1 MRHDFWAGSDPALPW
16 PAGLCLFLLWQDGFQ
31 KSPALR
37 GSIGPQGHE
46 ERTIMS
52 NEAVSADQR
61 GAGTD
66 STPGNIASYI
76 DHTLLRPDASQA
88 EILKVCAE
96 AAEYHF
102 KSVCVNPLWV
112 KTVKTALKGSG
123 VLTCSVIGFPLG
135 ATPTDVKTFEARG
148 AVLDGADEIDMV
160 INIAAARA
168 GDKGAVVEDISAV
181 AEAVH
186 ASGAIL
192 KVIIETVFLSDDQKV
207 LACQAAV
214 EAGADFVKTSTGFNG
229 GGATAEDIALM
240 RRTVGPELGVKASG
254 GVRSLADA
262 QAMIAAGA
270 TRIGA
275 SSGIAIV
282 KGEQGSAGY

>member
-1 MRHDFWAGSDPALPW
+1 
-16 PAGLCLFLLWQDGFQ
+16 
-31 KSPALR
+31 
-37 GSIGPQGHE
+37 
-46 ERTIMS
+46 MS
-52 NEAVSADQR
+52 NEATS
-61 GAGTD
+61 AGTSD
-66 STPGNIASYI
+66 TRPAGATAPADIASFI
-76 DHTLLRPDASQA
+76 DHTLLKPEASEA
-88 EILKVCAE
+88 EILKICSE
-96 AAEYHF
+96 AAEFHF
-102 KSVCVNPLWV
+102 KSVCVNPVWV
-112 KTVKTALKGSG
+112 KTVTRALKRSG

-135 ATPTDVKTFEARG
+135 ATPSDVKAFEARG

-168 GDKGAVVEDISAV
+168 DDKGALVDDIAAV

-186 ASGAIL
+186 AGGAIL
-192 KVIIETVFLSDDQKV
+192 KVIIESALLSDAQKV
-207 LACQAAV
+207 LACEAAV

-229 GGATAEDIALM
+229 GGATVEDVALM
-240 RRTVGPELGVKASG
+240 RRTVGPNVGVKASG

-282 KGEQGSAGY
+282 KGEQGSSAY

>member
-1 MRHDFWAGSDPALPW
+1 MTNPG
-16 PAGLCLFLLWQDGFQ
+16 
-31 KSPALR
+31 
-37 GSIGPQGHE
+37 
-46 ERTIMS
+46 TT
-52 NEAVSADQR
+52 AD
-61 GAGTD
+61 
-66 STPGNIASYI
+66 IASYI
-76 DHTLLRPDASQA
+76 DHTLLKPEASEA
-88 EILKVCAE
+88 DILKVCEE
-96 AAEYHF
+96 AAAYSF
-102 KSVCVNPLWV
+102 KSVCVNPIWV
-112 KTVKTALKGSG
+112 KTVKNALRGSG
-123 VLTCSVIGFPLG
+123 VLTCSVVGFPLG

-148 AVLDGADEIDMV
+148 AVLDGADEVDMV

-168 GDKGAVVEDISAV
+168 NDKGALVDDISAV

-186 ASGAIL
+186 LSNAIL
-192 KVIIETVFLSDDQKV
+192 KVIIETSLLTDEQKV
-207 LACQAAV
+207 LACEAAV

-240 RRTVGPELGVKASG
+240 RRTVGPEIGVKASG

-282 KGEQGSAGY
+282 KGEQGTSGY

>member
-1 MRHDFWAGSDPALPW
+1 
-16 PAGLCLFLLWQDGFQ
+16 
-31 KSPALR
+31 
-37 GSIGPQGHE
+37 
-46 ERTIMS
+46 MS
-52 NEAVSADQR
+52 NEA
-61 GAGTD
+61 
-66 STPGNIASYI
+66 TPSVQPAAAAAGNIASYI
-76 DHTLLRPDASQA
+76 DHTLLKADV
-88 EILKVCAE
+88 LKVCAE
-96 AAEYHF
+96 AAEYGF
-102 KSVCVNPLWV
+102 KSVCVNPVWV
-112 KTVKTALKGSG
+112 KTVKKALKGSG
-123 VLTCSVIGFPLG
+123 VLTCSVVGFPLG

-148 AVLDGADEIDMV
+148 AVLDGADEVDMV

-168 GDKGAVVEDISAV
+168 DDKGALTEDITSV

-192 KVIIETVFLSDDQKV
+192 KVIIETSLLSDDQKV
-207 LACQAAV
+207 LACEAAV
-214 EAGADFVKTSTGFNG
+214 AAGADFVKTSTGFNG
-229 GGATAEDIALM
+229 GGATAEDVALM

-282 KGEQGSAGY
+282 KGEQGSSAY

>member
-1 MRHDFWAGSDPALPW
+1 
-16 PAGLCLFLLWQDGFQ
+16 
-31 KSPALR
+31 
-37 GSIGPQGHE
+37 
-46 ERTIMS
+46 MS
-52 NEAVSADQR
+52 NEA
-61 GAGTD
+61 
-66 STPGNIASYI
+66 TPSVQPAAAAAGNIASYI
-76 DHTLLRPDASQA
+76 DHTLLKPEASEA
-88 EILKVCAE
+88 DVLKVCAE
-96 AAEYHF
+96 AAEYGF
-102 KSVCVNPLWV
+102 KSVCVNPVWV
-112 KTVKTALKGSG
+112 KTVKKALKGSG
-123 VLTCSVIGFPLG
+123 VLTCSVVGFPLG

-148 AVLDGADEIDMV
+148 AVLDGADEVDMV

-168 GDKGAVVEDISAV
+168 DDKGALTEDITSV

-192 KVIIETVFLSDDQKV
+192 KVIIETSLLSDDQKV
-207 LACQAAV
+207 LACEAAV
-214 EAGADFVKTSTGFNG
+214 AAGADFVKTSTGFNG
-229 GGATAEDIALM
+229 GGATAGDVALM

-282 KGEQGSAGY
+282 KGEQGSSAY

>member
-1 MRHDFWAGSDPALPW
+1 
-16 PAGLCLFLLWQDGFQ
+16 
-31 KSPALR
+31 
-37 GSIGPQGHE
+37 
-46 ERTIMS
+46 MS
-52 NEAVSADQR
+52 NEATPSVQTTAT
-61 GAGTD
+61 GAAG
-66 STPGNIASYI
+66 SGSIASYI
-76 DHTLLRPDASQA
+76 DHTLLKPEAGEADV
-88 EILKVCAE
+88 LKVCAE
-96 AAEYHF
+96 AAEYGF
-102 KSVCVNPLWV
+102 KSVCVNPIWV
-112 KTVKTALKGSG
+112 KIVKTALRGTG
-123 VLTCSVIGFPLG
+123 VLTCSVVGFPLG

-148 AVLDGADEIDMV
+148 AVLDGADEVDMV

-168 GDKGAVVEDISAV
+168 GDKGALVEDISSV

-192 KVIIETVFLSDDQKV
+192 KVIIETALLTDSQKV
-207 LACQAAV
+207 TACQAAV

-240 RRTVGPELGVKASG
+240 RATVGPGLGVKASG

-282 KGEQGSAGY
+282 NGEQGSSSY